1 MQKHWKESLEMR
13 LQESGDGYEFQETA
27 FHYKAKLFVYCLSN
41 FFFFPG
47 QKGPRTKRII
57 ML

>member
-41 FFFFPG
+41 FFSFRARRDLEQNG
-47 QKGPRTKRII
+47 
-57 ML
+57 L